1 VKVLHLFPVH
11 EMGGAESVLLN
22 LVRFRRRTDVAHEAL
37 LIANEDGALGA
48 ELTKMGTPWAR
59 VPRGRMRNPWA
70 LWAACA
76 GVREQ
81 VIARRPDVL
90 LSNSAQSFLYG
101 RLATVRLGLPGALYQ
116 MSVPDIR
123 WWHNGPLDWL
133 TPVARPDLVFA
144 ASNAIRDRV
153 AHWSSN
159 PVRTVYHGT
168 GVPIADVNGVA
179 RVEHELAERG
189 VPREAPVVLMPG
201 RLQAWKGQRLFL
213 QAFADVH
220 AAHPEAHAVCLG
232 SALFGL
238 DPDYPQQL
246 ADDVRARGLDSHF
259 HLVPHQS
266 VAPWLDR
273 AAIVVHASLTADAF
287 PNVCI
292 EALASK
298 RALVTNT
305 LAGTSEILENGH
317 DAMVVLATD
326 AEALSGAIR
335 DLLDNRMRRD
345 QMAEAGYRT
354 YLRTCTPEHMV
365 DAIESSLIDVVASGT
380 GMRTKKAAKRPQ
392 AA

>member
-1 VKVLHLFPVH
+1 MKVLHLFPVH
-11 EMGGAESVLLN
+11 EIGGAESVLLN
-22 LVRFRRRTDVAHEAL
+22 LMRFRRRTDVAHEAL

-59 VPRGRMRNPWA
+59 VPRGRMRNPRA

-90 LSNSAQSFLYG
+90 LSNSAQGFLYG
-101 RLATVRLGLPGALYQ
+101 RLATVRLGLPGTLYQ
-116 MSVPDIR
+116 MSVPDTR

-133 TPVARPDLVFA
+133 TPVARPDFVFA
-144 ASNAIRDRV
+144 ASNAIRERV
-153 AHWSSN
+153 ANWSSS
-159 PVRTVYHGT
+159 VLTVYHGT
-168 GVPIADVNGVA
+168 PVPIADVNGVA
-179 RVEHELAERG
+179 RVDHDLAERG
-189 VPREAPVVLMPG
+189 VPRDAPVVLMPG

-238 DPDYPQQL
+238 DPDYPRQL

-305 LAGTSEILENGH
+305 LAGTSEILENGR
-317 DAMVVLATD
+317 DAMVVPAVD
-326 AEALSGAIR
+326 AAALSSAIG
-335 DLLDNRMRRD
+335 DLLDNRAQRE
-345 QMAEAGYRT
+345 QIAEAGYRT

-365 DAIESSLIDVVASGT
+365 DAIESSLIDVAASGT

>member
-1 VKVLHLFPVH
+1 MKVLHLFPVH
-11 EMGGAESVLLN
+11 EIGGAESVLLN
-22 LVRFRRRTDVAHEAL
+22 LMRFRRRTDVAHEAL
-37 LIANEDGALGA
+37 LIANENGALGA

-59 VPRGRMRNPWA
+59 VPRGRMRNPRA

-76 GVREQ
+76 AVREQ

-90 LSNSAQSFLYG
+90 LSNSTQGFLYG

-168 GVPIADVNGVA
+168 PVPIADVNGVA

-189 VPREAPVVLMPG
+189 VPRDATVVLMPG

-220 AAHPEAHAVCLG
+220 AAHPDAHAVCLG

-238 DPDYPQQL
+238 DPDYPRQL

-305 LAGTSEILENGH
+305 LAGTSEILENGR
-317 DAMVVLATD
+317 DAMVVPATD
-326 AEALSGAIR
+326 AAALSGAIR
-335 DLLDNRMRRD
+335 DLLDNRAQRE
-345 QMAEAGYRT
+345 QIAEAGYRT

>member
-1 VKVLHLFPVH
+1 MKVLHLFPVH
-11 EMGGAESVLLN
+11 EIGGAESVLLN
-22 LVRFRRRTDVAHEAL
+22 LMRFRRRTDVAHEAL
-37 LIANEDGALGA
+37 LIANENGALGA

-59 VPRGRMRNPWA
+59 VPRGRMRNPRA

-76 GVREQ
+76 AVREQ

-90 LSNSAQSFLYG
+90 LSNSTQGFLYG

-168 GVPIADVNGVA
+168 PVPIADVNGVA

-189 VPREAPVVLMPG
+189 VPRDATVVLMPG

-220 AAHPEAHAVCLG
+220 AAHPDAHAVCLG

-238 DPDYPQQL
+238 DPDYPRQL

-273 AAIVVHASLTADAF
+273 AAIVVHASLTPDAF

-305 LAGTSEILENGH
+305 LAGTSEILENGR
-317 DAMVVLATD
+317 DAMVVPATD
-326 AEALSGAIR
+326 AAALSGAIR
-335 DLLDNRMRRD
+335 DLLDNRTRRE
-345 QMAEAGYRT
+345 QVAEAGYRT

>member
-1 VKVLHLFPVH
+1 MKVLHLFPVH
-11 EMGGAESVLLN
+11 EIGGAESVLLN
-22 LVRFRRRTDVAHEAL
+22 LMRFRRRTDVAHEAL
-37 LIANEDGALGA
+37 LIANENGALGA
-48 ELTKMGTPWAR
+48 DLTKMGTPWAR
-59 VPRGRMRNPWA
+59 VPRGRMRNPRA

-76 GVREQ
+76 AVREQ

-90 LSNSAQSFLYG
+90 LSNSTQGFLYG

-168 GVPIADVNGVA
+168 PVPIADVNGVA

-189 VPREAPVVLMPG
+189 VPRDATVVLMPG

-220 AAHPEAHAVCLG
+220 AAHPDAHAVCLG

-238 DPDYPQQL
+238 DPDYPRQL

-305 LAGTSEILENGH
+305 LAGTSEILENGR
-317 DAMVVLATD
+317 DAMVVPATD
-326 AEALSGAIR
+326 AAALSGAIR
-335 DLLDNRMRRD
+335 DLLDNRARRE
-345 QMAEAGYRT
+345 QVAEAGYRT

>member
-1 VKVLHLFPVH
+1 
-11 EMGGAESVLLN
+11 M
-22 LVRFRRRTDVAHEAL
+22 
-37 LIANEDGALGA
+37 
-48 ELTKMGTPWAR
+48 
-59 VPRGRMRNPWA
+59 
-70 LWAACA
+70 
-76 GVREQ
+76 
-81 VIARRPDVL
+81 L
-90 LSNSAQSFLYG
+90 LSNSAQGFLYG

-153 AHWSSN
+153 ADWSSN

-168 GVPIADVNGVA
+168 PVPIADVNGVA

-238 DPDYPQQL
+238 DPDYPRQL

-305 LAGTSEILENGH
+305 LAGTSEILENGR
-317 DAMVVLATD
+317 DARVVPATD
-326 AEALSGAIR
+326 AAALSGAIR
-335 DLLDNRMRRD
+335 DLLDDGMRRE